1 MSTHYQGHADEKL
14 ALDTFIKLMR
24 AAESFIS
31 RTTAELDNAGL
42 TSSQFGVL
50 EALYHLG
57 PLCQKELAAKILKSS
72 GNMTLVIDNLE
83 KRSLVRRERDQDDR
97 RYYRIHLTEKGRDLL
112 ADLFPLHATL
122 IRREMDC
129 LTSAEKMELGRL
141 CKKLGLGQN

>member
-31 RTTAELDNAGL
+31 RTTSELDNAGL

-50 EALYHLG
+50 EALHHLG
-57 PLCQKELAAKILKSS
+57 PLCQKELATKILKSS

-97 RYYRIHLTEKGRDLL
+97 RYYRIHLTKKGRELM
-112 ADLFPLHATL
+112 AELFPLHAKL

-129 LTSAEKMELGRL
+129 LSSDEKMELGRL
-141 CKKLGLGQN
+141 CKKLGHGQT